1 MAEILP
7 DAGKPALHL
16 RHRLSVIWIIPLIA
30 ALAAGWLGWQSLA
43 SRGPTITISFASVE
57 GLEAG
62 KTKIMHNAVEL
73 GIVESLTPTP
83 DLRRVIVTAR
93 MSKSVEGH
101 LAAGTRFWIVR
112 PRFSVEGISGLSTL
126 VSGAYIELDPG
137 QGSQTTSFT
146 GLEEPPVISADA
158 PGVTYTLHA
167 KRLGS
172 IGQGAPIYYRG
183 LKVGQVLGTD
193 LSDVGG
199 SVTVHIFIRAPHDQ
213 LVHDGTRF
221 WNASGISATAGPDGF
236 KIQSESLSAL
246 IAGGI
251 AFDVP
256 AGGEAGAIAKPD
268 TPFIL
273 YDNAAAADEALYTR
287 KVSFLVHFVG
297 GAQNLRPSAEVRMQG
312 MRIGQVADVHIEY
325 DAATDR
331 VSVPVV
337 IELEADRV
345 KLLHD
350 TGPPEDFEQRAY
362 DILARFVS
370 RGLRARLQSGNLIT
384 GQKIVSL
391 DFLPDAPPASLE
403 TGGDYPEIPSVA
415 SDDIDAVIAAAK
427 ALLVS
432 LEGTAG
438 TLNGILASPDIARSL
453 RSLDGTLANLRQ
465 VTGDLRS
472 AGLGSLVAKLRA
484 TADSA
489 DSALR
494 QAGTT
499 LALAGNT
506 LDGNGRGGGDL
517 PGAIR
522 ELEAAARSIR
532 TLADYLDGHPE
543 SLLRGR
549 TDAAKR

>member
-1 MAEILP
+1 MPEALTTP
-7 DAGKPALHL
+7 GSPAAHA
-16 RHRLSVIWIIPLIA
+16 RHRVSVIWVIPLIA
-30 ALAAGWLGWQSLA
+30 ALAAGWLGWHSLA
-43 SRGPTITISFASVE
+43 SRGPLITISFASVE

-62 KTKIMHNAVEL
+62 KTKIKHNDVEL
-73 GIVESLTPTP
+73 GTVESLTPTA
-83 DLRRVIVTAR
+83 DLQRVVATAR
-93 MSKSVEGH
+93 LSKYAEGH

-137 QGSQTTSFT
+137 QGAQTTSFT

-158 PGVTYTLHA
+158 PGITYTLHA

-183 LKVGQVLGTD
+183 IKVGQVLGTD
-193 LSDVGG
+193 LSDADG
-199 SVTVHIFIRAPHDQ
+199 SVTLRIFIRAPHDR

-221 WNASGISATAGPDGF
+221 WNASGISATAGADGF
-236 KIQSESLSAL
+236 KIQSESLWAL
-246 IAGGI
+246 LAGGI
-251 AFDVP
+251 DFDVP
-256 AGGEAGAIAKPD
+256 AGGEAGAVAERD
-268 TPFIL
+268 APFTL
-273 YDNAAAADEALYTR
+273 YDDAAAADDALYTR

-297 GAQNLRPSAEVRMQG
+297 GAQNLRPGAEVRMQG

-325 DAATDR
+325 DIATDR

-337 IELEADRV
+337 IDLEADRV

-350 TGPPEDFEQRAY
+350 TGPPEGFEQRAY
-362 DILARFVS
+362 DVLARFVS

-391 DFLPDAPPASLE
+391 DFVSDAPPASLA
-403 TGGDYPEIPSVA
+403 TGGEYPEIPSVA

-427 ALLVS
+427 QLLVS

-472 AGLGSLVAKLRA
+472 AGVGPLVAKLRTA
-484 TADSA
+484 ADSA

-506 LDGNGRGGGDL
+506 FDGNGRGGGDL

-522 ELEAAARSIR
+522 ELQAAARSIR
-532 TLADYLDGHPE
+532 TFADYLEGHPE